1 MKGRQKSR
9 PAKRAFFCA
18 QSFRKRVASIQNTD
32 AWKELL
38 FGRGG
43 ARQTAVFIGRI
54 RGWLI
59 PAALGHRQVSLDE
72 YLFPCPLKTRPP
84 EGWKTPGRRCRGKR
98 SFLAPSMS
106 LDTYP
111 RFNPETAPIKVRP
124 ESSARMQQRQR
135 GFPLCPAWLR
145 FWHPFSTSNPAD
157 RVFFQQ
163 GATR

>member
-1 MKGRQKSR
+1 MPGKNCYLVAAVHAR
-9 PAKRAFFCA
+9 P
-18 QSFRKRVASIQNTD
+18 
-32 AWKELL
+32 L
-38 FGRGG
+38 F
-43 ARQTAVFIGRI
+43 FIGRI

-59 PAALGHRQVSLDE
+59 PSALGHRQVSLDE
-72 YLFPCPLKTRPP
+72 NLFPCPLKTRPP

-145 FWHPFSTSNPAD
+145 FWHPFSTSNPAAGCFS
-157 RVFFQQ
+157 RGNISLGVHASTLSGKKRQAPRRLWQ
-163 GATR
+163 VVRLPSGV